1 MSEARTASTESTLT
15 SAISLASR
23 ARISGE
29 SVHTSGSSSR
39 RRSSS
44 GLSCKAC
51 AHDRPPASQLPAK
64 PDLRYLKDQ
73 AKEVLRSGK
82 VATLAAA
89 FFEVARGYGFSS
101 WPKLKSHVL
110 SQTNAAKLKD
120 AITQNDLPALQAL
133 FAAYPEPKKAPI
145 GRGGGPLT
153 WAAECRGMDTPS
165 QARLDLVRWLID
177 DGADVHE
184 GGDTPLMRAGLFG
197 RRIPMM
203 ELLVERGANVNGDC
217 NGGYLI
223 LFAPCET
230 LEPDSLAWLLQH
242 GADPNCGDAQMWR
255 SKGRRHPGTALDYVL
270 GTYGRNKEA
279 LNACI
284 ELLQRAGG
292 RSKHDQ
298 PGVLATIRGDVDA
311 VRDLIEEDRLL
322 LEKPSPR
329 CPPSSPHAL
338 STAPPVPIST
348 FDPQAAALSSS
359 SFMATLRPA
368 TPGHL
373 SPQSWSRTTP
383 SSYPT
388 SAASDAPPGPL
399 AATTRKLRPPTC
411 AP

>member
-1 MSEARTASTESTLT
+1 MSN
-15 SAISLASR
+15 
-23 ARISGE
+23 
-29 SVHTSGSSSR
+29 
-39 RRSSS
+39 
-44 GLSCKAC
+44 
-51 AHDRPPASQLPAK
+51 DRPPTSQLPAK
-64 PDLRYLKDQ
+64 PDLRHLKDQ
-73 AKEVLRSGK
+73 AKEVLRGGK

-120 AITQNDLPALQAL
+120 AITQNDLPGVQAL
-133 FAAYPEPKKAPI
+133 FAAYPELRKAPI

-153 WAAECRGMDTPS
+153 WAAECRGKDTPS

-177 DGADVHE
+177 DGADIHE
-184 GGDTPLMRAGLFG
+184 GGDAPLMRAALFG

-203 ELLVERGANVNGDC
+203 ELLVERGANVNADC

-230 LEPDSLAWLLQH
+230 LEPDSLAWLLQR

-284 ELLQRAGG
+284 DLLQRAGG
-292 RSKHDQ
+292 RSRHDQ

-311 VRDLIEEDRLL
+311 VRDLVEEDRSL
-322 LEKPSPR
+322 LEKRFP
-329 CPPSSPHAL
+329 AL
-338 STAPPVPIST
+338 DIGTT
-348 FDPQAAALSSS
+348 GGRMLTLRG
-359 SFMATLRPA
+359 ATLLHVAAEFGQTEVARTLLDACADVNALALIDTDGIGGQSPLFHAA
-368 TPGHL
+368 TQREDFGLDVVRLLLSHGADLSLRCRLPGH
-373 SPQSWSRTTP
+373 
-383 SSYPT
+383 YE
-388 SAASDAPPGPL
+388 APDEVFEGTALDYARRFPGDENL
-399 AATTRKLRPPTC
+399 TLEELTR
-411 AP
+411 ANN